1 MPRGLVR
8 AAFTAKSALL
18 QGRIRRE
25 FRRML
30 DADVEEPAVRERRQ
44 RAEAM
49 SLARLAWD
57 RTDFYRAHYAAAG
70 IRRQDLD
77 DPEAFESLPPV
88 TKEHLR
94 EHRDGFLVS
103 GTTARDTL
111 PSSTGGSTGEPLTVL
126 HDRES
131 PVAAMWWRI
140 HRWWGVH
147 PGDHLAMIQRERRTP
162 RQQALERAQWWPT
175 ERLTLDAR
183 TMTADGMRAFV
194 DRMERVRP
202 PLLTGYVG
210 GVHELARFVAGR
222 GSPPP
227 PLLAVGVTAA
237 PLTPSQRADIERAF
251 SAPVYDQYRSAEVPW
266 MAGECR
272 AHAGLHVLADL
283 RVLEVVDASARRAT
297 GIGDVL
303 VTDLRNR
310 RFPLI
315 RYRMGDR
322 TQHLDGACP
331 CGLTLPRIDAVQ
343 GRTSDVLRFASGRMV
358 TGGLTG
364 LFNTAPDA
372 VRQFQ
377 IHQHADHSITLR
389 CVPGVRGA
397 ADPRLDEALER
408 LRGLVDGEAPVRLEL
423 VDEIRHDRGK
433 VRVVLSDLPV
443 SGA

>member
-8 AAFTAKSALL
+8 AVFTAKSALL
-18 QGRIRRE
+18 QGRVRRE

-30 DADVEEPAVRERRQ
+30 EADAADPVERERRG
-44 RAEAM
+44 RADAM
-49 SLARLAWD
+49 ALARLAWD
-57 RTDFYRAHYAAAG
+57 GTDFYRAHYSAAG
-70 IRRQDLD
+70 LRRADLD
-77 DPEAFESLPPV
+77 DPDAFESLPPV
-88 TKEHLR
+88 TKDHLR
-94 EHRDGFLVS
+94 AHRSEFLVRGS
-103 GTTARDTL
+103 TPRDTL

-126 HDRES
+126 HDRSS
-131 PVAAMWWRI
+131 PVAAMWWRV

-147 PGDHLAMIQRERRTP
+147 PGDHLAMIQRERRSP
-162 RQQALERAQWWPT
+162 RQQVVERLQWWPT
-175 ERLTLDAR
+175 ERIVLDAR
-183 TMTADGMRAFV
+183 TMTTDGMRAFAV
-194 DRMERVRP
+194 QMDRVRP

-210 GVHELARFVAGR
+210 GVHELARFVADR
-222 GSPPP
+222 GAPPP

-266 MAGECR
+266 MAAECR

-283 RVLEVVDASARRAT
+283 RVLEVVDEHARRTAEV
-297 GIGDVL
+297 GDVL

-322 TQHLDGACP
+322 TRHLEGACA
-331 CGLTLPRIDAVQ
+331 CGLTLPRIAAVQ

-364 LFNTAPDA
+364 LFNAAPDA

-389 CVPGVRGA
+389 CVPGSRGA
-397 ADPRLDEALER
+397 DDPRLREALAR
-408 LRGLVDGEAPVRLEL
+408 LRSLVDDEAPVRLEL

-433 VRVVLSDLPV
+433 VRVVLSDLPP
-443 SGA
+443 A